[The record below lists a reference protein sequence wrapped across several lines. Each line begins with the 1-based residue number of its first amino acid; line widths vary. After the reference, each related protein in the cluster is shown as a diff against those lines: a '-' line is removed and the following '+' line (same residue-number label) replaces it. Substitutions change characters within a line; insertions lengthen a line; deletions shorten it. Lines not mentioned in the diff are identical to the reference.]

1 MKLLQL
7 KKNSRRL
14 AQLLKLN
21 NLLPGKEQKRYS
33 ESHRKYSSGG
43 FLVIN
48 DYCGARGT
56 ALDLIDF

>member
-21 NLLPGKEQKRYS
+21 KQLPEKEQKRYS

-43 FLVIN
+43 FLAFN
-48 DYCGARGT
+48 DYCGARK
-56 ALDLIDF
+56 AAVDLVEI